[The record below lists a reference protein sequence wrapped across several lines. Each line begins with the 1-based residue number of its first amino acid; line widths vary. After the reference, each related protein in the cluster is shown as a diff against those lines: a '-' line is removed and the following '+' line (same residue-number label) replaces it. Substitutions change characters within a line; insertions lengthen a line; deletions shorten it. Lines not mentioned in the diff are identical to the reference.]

1 MAVQVDQINQK
12 STIVA
17 SAIPNATSEIEF
29 TAVIFPP
36 NYKKNYAFRG
46 KIRSFSSQNSEGP
59 FDILPEHENF
69 VTVAHD
75 KITMVDLAGKKIEIV
90 IEKAVLEASNNLV
103 KVFIEF

>member
-1 MAVQVDQINQK
+1 MADQVNQVVQNTTGGV
-12 STIVA
+12 
-17 SAIPNATSEIEF
+17 SAVPNATSEIEF

-46 KIRSFSSQNSEGP
+46 LIKSFSSQNSEGP

-69 VTVAHD
+69 VTLAHD
-75 KITMVDLAGKKIEIV
+75 KITIVDLEGKKLEFAIG
-90 IEKAVLEASNNLV
+90 KAVLEASNNTV